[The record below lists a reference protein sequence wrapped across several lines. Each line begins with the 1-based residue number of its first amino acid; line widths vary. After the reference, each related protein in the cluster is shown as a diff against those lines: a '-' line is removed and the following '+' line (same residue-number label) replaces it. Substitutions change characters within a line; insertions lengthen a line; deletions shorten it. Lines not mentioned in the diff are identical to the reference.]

1 MMNVKCSPR
10 DKTVTG
16 VDVVFKYPVGT
27 AKVSPVEKDV
37 STFLHIAVFYISE
50 IISRS
55 LIQ

>member
-1 MMNVKCSPR
+1 MMNVKCSPS

>member
-1 MMNVKCSPR
+1 MNVKCSPS

-27 AKVSPVEKDV
+27 ARVSPAEIDI
-37 STFLHIAVFYISE
+37 SSFLHIAVSYISE
-50 IISRS
+50 TISES